1 MNEKKKIL
9 CFNAKLNSD
18 RYFNPESDAFKKT
31 YIFIDN
37 EKLPL
42 KDLWEEHKQLQQ
54 TKEENERLKEENE
67 ELKKRQITKNG
78 FICDCEQNVKYR
90 QALEEIREITEQD
103 RNCMNSE
110 LACCQCCDKLDLIK
124 DIISEVLDE
133 RN

>member
-54 TKEENERLKEENE
+54 TKEENERLRK
-67 ELKKRQITKNG
+67 
-78 FICDCEQNVKYR
+78 V
-90 QALEEIREITEQD
+90 LEEIREITEQD